1 MEPWKEIIV
10 KATVGWHPLEC
21 VENVVTLENISEK
34 MQRLKRLYAD
44 NTQYVV
50 AIGET

>member
-1 MEPWKEIIV
+1 MTTFPACIV

-21 VENVVTLENISEK
+21 VENVVTSENIPEK
-34 MQRLKRLYAD
+34 MQRLNKLYSD
-44 NTQYVV
+44 NKQYVV